1 MSATAAPVSLRA
13 ARVAYL
19 AHCLLNANSKVDE
32 GARCAGAFGPLVALL
47 RRHGWTLRQLPC
59 PELAFAGLNRF
70 WAVREQYDTPAF
82 RAHCEALATP
92 VAAMI
97 AADRRR
103 GADVVVIG
111 LDGSPTMGVRLTAS
125 SAEWGGRP
133 DFPRDEDYPVVE
145 GRGLFV
151 ETVAAVLRRRGVEGV
166 RFTGIA
172 QDTLDY
178 DEAAELARLGDL
190 LGRG

>member
-1 MSATAAPVSLRA
+1 MSALRPP
-13 ARVAYL
+13 RVAYL

-32 GARCAGAFGPLVALL
+32 GARCAGAFAPLVALL
-47 RRHGWTLRQLPC
+47 RSHGWAIRQLPC
-59 PELAFAGLNRF
+59 PELAFGGLQRF

-82 RAHCEALATP
+82 RGHCATLAAP
-92 VAAMI
+92 SLAMI

-103 GADVVVIG
+103 GAEVVVIG

-133 DFPRDEDYPVVE
+133 DKPRDEDYPVTP
-145 GRGLFV
+145 GRGLFM
-151 ETVAAVLRRRGVEGV
+151 ETLMAAVEARGIDGV

-178 DEAAELARLGDL
+178 DEAAELARLDTL
-190 LGRG
+190 LGAT